1 MIDLPDYES
10 MIDALSRPIDPG
22 LHTLL
27 AGRLKDTIALGLQDL
42 THILVVE
49 PDDTEAQIIEAIGF
63 SPLVSRIDG
72 ICNHPDWDWIE
83 FHAGWIEL
91 VYTVGDSGFAYILF
105 VADGGSDL
113 ATLCQQHN
121 PTLSAGSET

>member
-10 MIDALSRPIDPG
+10 MIDALSSPIDTG

-27 AGRLKDTIALGLQDL
+27 AGRFKDTLALSLQEL

-49 PDDTEAQIIEAIGF
+49 PGDTETQIIEAIGF

-72 ICNHPDWDWIE
+72 ICGQPDWDWIE
-83 FHAGWIEL
+83 FHTGWTEL

-121 PTLSAGSET
+121 PALSAGSKT